1 MQSRHRPSN
10 FVEAD
15 SVILATLA
23 ATFSGQ
29 RGHFLSLVMRLA
41 NPKSH
46 APSFLHNIVTL
57 KRWTADVKGHRPC
70 LERPLISELMEMQSQ
85 CEKRTSSEPRIKSP
99 VVRFSAMGLMICST
113 RICISLLTSC
123 SARNMVS
130 LIVLSSRYFSRLG
143 VCLETYQVHLL
154 EDGSRC
160 PLVCHTFLMQSE
172 LYCRWGGLAS

>member
-1 MQSRHRPSN
+1 MQSRHIPSKL
-10 FVEAD
+10 VKAT
-15 SVILATLA
+15 SRILATLA

-46 APSFLHNIVTL
+46 ASSFLHNMETL

-99 VVRFSAMGLMICST
+99 VVRFSAMGLMICSIW
-113 RICISLLTSC
+113 ICSSLLTSR
-123 SARNMVS
+123 SARNIVS
-130 LIVLSSRYFSRLG
+130 LTML
-143 VCLETYQVHLL
+143 T
-154 EDGSRC
+154 
-160 PLVCHTFLMQSE
+160 SE
-172 LYCRWGGLAS
+172 IFAN